1 MVSPDEKWRDRS
13 TRTEPRKN
21 NDLKGE
27 LMKKEEFVALGISD
41 DLAEKAASASA
52 EELKGFVPK
61 SRFDEV
67 NEEKKNLQT
76 AKKKAEDDLEA
87 LKKTAGDNEALTKQI
102 TDLQTAAKQ
111 KDTEYAEQI
120 KAMKLANAIRLGITD
135 AQDAD
140 LVAGLVDQ
148 TKLILGDDGKLTGL
162 DEQLKALRESK
173 PFLFKQK
180 EQNNNGKGAG
190 FNVGSVKGGNAG
202 GGVGGDG
209 DKQLS
214 MKEAI
219 AAKLNAQNGGAGSAT

>member
-1 MVSPDEKWRDRS
+1 
-13 TRTEPRKN
+13 
-21 NDLKGE
+21 
-27 LMKKEEFVALGISD
+27 MKKEEFTALGIAE
-41 DLAEKAASASA
+41 DLAEKAAAASA

-76 AKKKAEDDLEA
+76 AKKKAEDDLEE
-87 LKKTAGDNEALTKQI
+87 LKKSAGDNADLQKQI
-102 TDLQTAAKQ
+102 SDLQDAAKQ

-135 AQDAD
+135 AQDAE

-173 PFLFKQK
+173 PFLFK
-180 EQNNNGKGAG
+180 EQEKGGKQGAG
-190 FNVGSVKGGNAG
+190 FSVGSVKGGSAG

-209 DKQLS
+209 DRQLS

-219 AAKLNAQNGGAGSAT
+219 AAKLNAQSGGSAT

>member
-1 MVSPDEKWRDRS
+1 
-13 TRTEPRKN
+13 
-21 NDLKGE
+21 
-27 LMKKEEFVALGISD
+27 MKKEEFVALGISA
-41 DLAEKAASASA
+41 DLAEKAAAASA

-61 SRFDEV
+61 NRFDEV

-111 KDTEYAEQI
+111 KDDEYAAQI
-120 KAMKLANAIRLGITD
+120 KAMKLSNAIRLGITD
-135 AQDAD
+135 AQDAE

-148 TKLILGDDGKLTGL
+148 SKVILGEDGKVTGL
-162 DEQLKALRESK
+162 EEQLKALRESK
-173 PFLFKQK
+173 PFLFKAK
-180 EQNNNGKGAG
+180 EQEEGKRGAG
-190 FNVGSVKGGNAG
+190 FNVGATQGGQAG

-209 DKQLS
+209 DKQLP

-219 AAKLNAQNGGAGSAT
+219 AAKLKAQNGGGSAT

>member
-1 MVSPDEKWRDRS
+1 
-13 TRTEPRKN
+13 
-21 NDLKGE
+21 
-27 LMKKEEFVALGISD
+27 MKKEDFVALGISE
-41 DLAEKAASASA
+41 DLAEKAASSSA
-52 EELKGFVPK
+52 EELKGYVPK

-102 TDLQTAAKQ
+102 TDLQAAAKA
-111 KDTEYAEQI
+111 KDTEYADQL
-120 KAMKLANAIRLGITD
+120 KALKLMNAIRIGITD

-148 TKLILGDDGKLTGL
+148 TKLLLSDDGKVTGL

-173 PFLFKQK
+173 PFLFKAK
-180 EQNNNGKGAG
+180 EQEKGGKPGAG
-190 FNVGSVKGGNAG
+190 FAVGSVKGGSAG

-209 DKQLS
+209 DRQLS
-214 MKEAI
+214 MAEAI
-219 AAKLNAQNGGAGSAT
+219 AAKLNAQKGAQ

>member
-1 MVSPDEKWRDRS
+1 
-13 TRTEPRKN
+13 
-21 NDLKGE
+21 
-27 LMKKEEFVALGISD
+27 MKKEEFVALGIAED
-41 DLAEKAASASA
+41 MAEKAAAASA

-76 AKKKAEDDLEA
+76 AKKKAEDDLEE
-87 LKKTAGDNEALTKQI
+87 LKKSAGDNEALQQQI
-102 TDLQTAAKQ
+102 TDLQNANKQ

-120 KAMKLANAIRLGITD
+120 KALKLTNAIRLNITD

-140 LVAGLVDQ
+140 LVAGLINQ
-148 TKLILGDDGKLTGL
+148 KKLILGDDGKVTGL

-173 PFLFKQK
+173 PFLFKAK
-180 EQNNNGKGAG
+180 EPDKGGRPGAG
-190 FNVGSVKGGNAG
+190 FSVGSVPGGSAG

-209 DKQLS
+209 DHQLS

-219 AAKLNAQNGGAGSAT
+219 AAKLNAQKAGAGSVG

>member
-1 MVSPDEKWRDRS
+1 
-13 TRTEPRKN
+13 
-21 NDLKGE
+21 
-27 LMKKEEFVALGISD
+27 MKKEEFVALGIAE

-61 SRFDEV
+61 NRFDEV

-76 AKKKAEDDLEA
+76 AKKKAEDDLEE
-87 LKKTAGDNEALTKQI
+87 LKKSAGDNAALQQQI
-102 TDLQTAAKQ
+102 TDLQNAAKQ

-148 TKLILGDDGKLTGL
+148 SKLILGDDGKLTGL

-173 PFLFKQK
+173 PFLFKEK
-180 EQNNNGKGAG
+180 EQDKGAKGGAG
-190 FNVGSVKGGNAG
+190 FSVGSVKGGNAG
-202 GGVGGDG
+202 GGVGGNG
-209 DKQLS
+209 DRQLS

-219 AAKLNAQNGGAGSAT
+219 AAKLNAQSGGSAT